1 VRLCRFDDDRVGVVQ
16 GDVIR
21 DVSSILGRLPS
32 APHPAPWGDPLIA
45 RLQRMRAAVESL
57 ANRSRM
63 RPIDAVRLLS
73 PVARPSKI
81 IGVPG
86 NYHAHAR
93 EAEQDAAVRQYA
105 AASGRSIE
113 EQGLFLKASTAI
125 VGPSEGV
132 SIKFPNRRTDHEV
145 ELSVVIGRQGVDI
158 PADRALEHVAGYAIG
173 LDMVVRGPE
182 DRSLR
187 KSLDTYAV
195 LGPWLATPDEVG
207 DPGSLDFELAVNGVV
222 RQRGSTR
229 DMILDVP
236 RLIAWA
242 STFYTLFP
250 GDVIMTGTCE
260 GVGPV
265 VPGDRMSARFE
276 RVGEMRVDV
285 RAWAPPESGG

>member
-1 VRLCRFDDDRVGVVQ
+1 VRLCRFDDDRVGVVR
-16 GDVIR
+16 GDVVR
-21 DVSSILGRLPS
+21 DVSSILGRLPA

-45 RLQRMRAAVESL
+45 RLSNMREAVERL
-57 ANRSRM
+57 ATRSRM
-63 RPIDAVRLLS
+63 RPIGGVRLLS

-86 NYHAHAR
+86 NYRAHVE
-93 EAEQDAAVRQYA
+93 EAERDTVVRQYVA
-105 AASGRSIE
+105 ANGRSIE

-125 VGPSEGV
+125 VGPAEGV
-132 SIKFPNRRTDHEV
+132 SIRFPHRRTDHEV
-145 ELSVVIGRQGVDI
+145 ELCAVIGCQGADI
-158 PADRALEHVAGYAIG
+158 PPERALAHVAGYAIG
-173 LDMVVRGPE
+173 LDMVIRGPE
-182 DRSLR
+182 ERSFR

-195 LGPWLATPDEVG
+195 LGPWLVTPDEVG
-207 DPGSLDFELAVNGVV
+207 DPGTLDFELAVNGVV

-242 STFYTLFP
+242 STFYTLYP

-265 VPGDRMSARFE
+265 GPGDQIAARFE
-276 RVGEMRVDV
+276 RIGEMRVNV
-285 RAWAPPESGG
+285 RAWTGPEPVW